1 MTTQVERRPTNPAVE
16 ELIVLL
22 EQTTEPRS
30 IAAIADQLG
39 AARDRRAIRPLL
51 MRLGDCDV
59 QEDRDVEDAV
69 CRALVA
75 LEVMRCSGN
84 LSFSLRPRPDLA
96 DDVVETIRE
105 VAETIPWRYFG
116 SAAHERPVIQERG
129 LVHCISWLM
138 PRVHSTRCRSASQ
151 IVVRIGEEEL

>member
-22 EQTTEPRS
+22 AQTTEPRS
-30 IAAIADQLG
+30 IAAIADQLR
-39 AARDRRAIRPLL
+39 AVHDPRAIRPLL

-59 QEDRDVEDAV
+59 HEDRDVEDAV

-75 LEVMRCSGN
+75 LGVMRCSGN

-105 VAETIPWRYFG
+105 LAETIPWRYFG
-116 SAAHERPVIQERG
+116 TPHMS
-129 LVHCISWLM
+129 
-138 PRVHSTRCRSASQ
+138 
-151 IVVRIGEEEL
+151 VR

>member
-1 MTTQVERRPTNPAVE
+1 MATQVERRPTHPAVE

-22 EQTTEPRS
+22 EQTTKPRT
-30 IAAIADQLG
+30 IEAVADQLG

-59 QEDRDVEDAV
+59 QADRDVEDAV
-69 CRALVA
+69 CRALVS

-84 LSFSLRPRPDLA
+84 VAFRLRPRPELA

-116 SAAHERPVIQERG
+116 SAHMRPR
-129 LVHCISWLM
+129 
-138 PRVHSTRCRSASQ
+138 
-151 IVVRIGEEEL
+151 

>member
-22 EQTTEPRS
+22 AQATKPRT
-30 IAAIADQLG
+30 IEAVADQLG
-39 AARDRRAIRPLL
+39 AAHDRRAIRPLL
-51 MRLGDCDV
+51 MRLGDSYV

-116 SAAHERPVIQERG
+116 TAHM
-129 LVHCISWLM
+129 S
-138 PRVHSTRCRSASQ
+138 
-151 IVVRIGEEEL
+151 VR